1 MGQKSDLKWY
11 RERARKKHSS
21 YSYGNL
27 TISLGS
33 KRSGYLS
40 IWTTSTMSKKVLKIL
55 LHYILLRGQRS
66 KSSTT
71 KWHMKAAVLE
81 AELHILDSFSFK
93 NKNTE
98 IYSLKHTSIMSL
110 NWWIWCS
117 CTCSMCVCLMC
128 GDGLFHNNRFWFF
141 GFSRKTNRGCC

>member
-1 MGQKSDLKWY
+1 MGQKSDVNGT
-11 RERARKKHSS
+11 ERAWKKKSS
-21 YSYGNL
+21 CSYL

-40 IWTTSTMSKKVLKIL
+40 TWTTSTMSKKVLKILLLL

-81 AELHILDSFSFK
+81 AELHILYSFSFK

-98 IYSLKHTSIMSL
+98 IYFLKHTSIMSL

-117 CTCSMCVCLMC
+117 PTCSSMCVCLMRWC
-128 GDGLFHNNRFWFF
+128 IIP
-141 GFSRKTNRGCC
+141 